1 MRTSGSMTDYS
12 RDEFPHWIE
21 SGGCSARETVLKR
34 DGTSVVQDA
43 SCAATSGTWR
53 SPYDGA
59 TQTSASNID
68 IDHMVPL
75 AIAWIVSLFLLTLR
89 RGA

>member
-1 MRTSGSMTDYS
+1 MTGYS

-21 SGGCSARETVLKR
+21 SGGCSTRETVLAR
-34 DGTSVVQDA
+34 DGSNVVQDS

-59 TQTSASNID
+59 TQTSASDLD

-75 AIAWIVSLFLLTLR
+75 ANAWIVSLPKQ
-89 RGA
+89 RGSFC

>member
-1 MRTSGSMTDYS
+1 MTGYS

-21 SGGCSARETVLKR
+21 SGGCNTRETVLKR
-34 DGTSVVQDA
+34 DGANVVTNP
-43 SCAATSGTWR
+43 STCAATSGTWV

-59 TQTSASNID
+59 TWTAASDVD

-75 AIAWIVSLFLLTLR
+75 ANAWIVCLR
-89 RGA
+89 P